1 MKYNIEEIYPG
12 TAFRLV
18 FFIILIIFGFLS
30 FIYLLISVFIHQL
43 LLGLLIFAIGVPL
56 LALLG
61 GFAAYIQAIIY
72 TIFAKKFGGISVE
85 LKKQE
90 DL

>member
-12 TAFRLV
+12 TAFRFV
-18 FFIILIIFGFLS
+18 FFLILIICGFFS
-30 FIYLLISVFIHQL
+30 FIYLLISIFMNQFLI
-43 LLGLLIFAIGVPL
+43 GILIFAIGVPL

-61 GFAAYIQAIIY
+61 GFAAYIKAIIY

-90 DL
+90 EI